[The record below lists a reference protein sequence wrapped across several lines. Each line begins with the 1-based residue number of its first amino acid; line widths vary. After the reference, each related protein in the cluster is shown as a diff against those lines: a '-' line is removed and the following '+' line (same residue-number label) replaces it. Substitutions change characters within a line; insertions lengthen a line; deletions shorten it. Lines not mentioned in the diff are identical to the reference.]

1 VNGPSI
7 TDSPMDHRAADPHRR
22 ALSPG
27 RLLQQRPQP
36 ALARFIDHYWLCL
49 DNGDS
54 AHPVLPDGCIDLVL
68 ELGPG
73 GWRSFGYGC
82 TTRPTLVPCVPG
94 RHYLGIRLRPA
105 QHRHFLRASAAE
117 LTDRSEDARHLLPPG
132 VLAPLA
138 DQAAAAARA
147 ADAFAAVERG
157 LLALPGHDHRAPPGP
172 AELMV
177 RHIEAAHGALRIDA
191 LARQLGRSPRQLQ
204 RVFLEQVGIPAKFFA
219 CIVRLRRARALLAS
233 GAHVDLADV
242 AAQAG
247 YADQSHMTRDFSR
260 LAGCSPAGQPARVVF
275 LQDAPAPA
283 FAH

>member
-1 VNGPSI
+1 MDN
-7 TDSPMDHRAADPHRR
+7 TDDSRQA
-22 ALSPG
+22 SG

-36 ALARFIDHYWLCL
+36 ALARFVDHYWLCL
-49 DNGDS
+49 DNRDS
-54 AHPVLPDGCIDLVL
+54 THPVLPDGCIDLVL

-105 QHRHFLRASAAE
+105 QHRHFLGTSAAE
-117 LTDRSEDARHLLPPG
+117 LTDRCEDARHLLPPG
-132 VLAPLA
+132 LLEPLA
-138 DQAAAAARA
+138 DEAAAAAHP

-157 LLALPGHDHRAPPGP
+157 LHALLGHHPAPPGP

-177 RHIEAAHGALRIDA
+177 RHIEAAHGALRIDT
-191 LARQLGRSPRQLQ
+191 LATQLGRSPRQLQ
-204 RVFLEQVGIPAKFFA
+204 RLFLEQVGIPAKFFA
-219 CIVRLRRARALLAS
+219 CIVRLRRARALLAA
-233 GAHVDLADV
+233 GAQADLADV

-260 LAGCSPAGQPARVVF
+260 LAGCSPAGQSASVVF
-275 LQDAPAPA
+275 LQDAQALA